1 MAAQA
6 DPTQGSRGLPP
17 AGPPYPAGGG
27 HSALRQ
33 RGQELQ
39 PQQCC
44 LPLRLPCDDVPRTC
58 AFLSEL
64 CEAEGMVD
72 FSLWS
77 AEAADGPGGGGG
89 GGRLLLGRAGVELWQ
104 RATDLVT
111 AYCCHFLVDGVPPG
125 GEGQEQQQSLWDN
138 TLWVRPDAGSGGAA
152 FALSLTRES
161 ADAIF
166 GRRAG

>member
-1 MAAQA
+1 
-6 DPTQGSRGLPP
+6 
-17 AGPPYPAGGG
+17 
-27 HSALRQ
+27 
-33 RGQELQ
+33 
-39 PQQCC
+39 
-44 LPLRLPCDDVPRTC
+44 
-58 AFLSEL
+58 
-64 CEAEGMVD
+64 MVD

-77 AEAADGPGGGGG
+77 ADADGPGGGGG
-89 GGRLLLGRAGVELWQ
+89 GAGRLLLGRAGVELWQ

-125 GEGQEQQQSLWDN
+125 GEGQQQQSLWDN
-138 TLWVRPDAGSGGAA
+138 TLWVRPDAVSGGAA